1 MMFCSKANQFV
12 MSYVE
17 KKKCSTMIP
26 AMKLMRLMRVATP
39 VAAQATPSRTTKMET
54 AKLHCLQQGKGTSCA
69 PGQGTVLEA

>member
-1 MMFCSKANQFV
+1 
-12 MSYVE
+12 
-17 KKKCSTMIP
+17 MIP

-54 AKLHCLQQGKGTSCA
+54 AKLHCLQQGKGTFCA